1 MARKRIRFLV
11 DETGRKT
18 SVVLPIKRYD
28 ELIEDLAD
36 LAVIAER
43 KNEPAQA
50 LEEVIQRLE
59 EKWQTTGSK

>member
-1 MARKRIRFLV
+1 MARQKILFLV
-11 DETGRKT
+11 DETGRTT

-43 KNEPAQA
+43 KDEPAQA
-50 LEEVIQRLE
+50 LGVVIKRLE

>member
-1 MARKRIRFLV
+1 MARQKIRFLV

-43 KNEPAQA
+43 KDEPAQA

-59 EKWQTTGSK
+59 EKWRTTGSK

>member
-1 MARKRIRFLV
+1 MARQKIKFLV

-43 KNEPAQA
+43 RDEPAQP
-50 LEEVIQRLE
+50 LGTVIQRIE
-59 EKWQTTGSK
+59 EKWRTTGSK

>member
-1 MARKRIRFLV
+1 MARQKILFLV

-43 KNEPAQA
+43 KDEPAQA
-50 LEEVIQRLE
+50 LGVVIKRLE

>member
-1 MARKRIRFLV
+1 MARQKIRFLV
-11 DETGRKT
+11 DESGRKT

-43 KNEPAQA
+43 KDEPAQA
-50 LEEVIQRLE
+50 LGTVIRRLE
-59 EKWQTTGSK
+59 EKWRTTGSK